1 MLKPLLLSGW
11 FRAQPFLN
19 YVVIAIT
26 IAPLLGASGQSAPVK
41 SEVLK
46 LTSITETSDPA
57 SKEIALVGEPEIA
70 EKSTEDRA
78 NSSREDLDLLMQSS
92 AIQEPQVLPQE
103 KLPED
108 KIEPLAQADSY
119 LSSRDLDV
127 PDPLAKVEL
136 APLTD
141 LGVSQRN
148 LVQKL
153 KSANIT
159 SLRAEKNSLSQKKPF
174 TESLAAGQITP
185 TIGEVQPTT
194 TTEIPATESVDESQ
208 AEQIDPIG
216 SPHPIPWKWIT
227 ATQEAIGSKGGGV
240 RHYRSV
246 PVVSPDGKY
255 AVYSRVQLEVKP
267 EMYNSRVTSVLFV
280 QDLHTKKLWVMAST
294 TPVND
299 PLLKAKAFKA
309 TSAEAAAEET
319 DTSGQIGV
327 LVPVSWS
334 EKGDRFLARKFEGV
348 FNTGDSTDR
357 AVIWDRQNNHANT
370 VAPANEENEDEKIA
384 VLLGWSKSQPD
395 HVLFRAGELG
405 DENWPLVKVANDGKT
420 VTPTDDDRPV
430 TFGKQVREIWAGPQV
445 AYR

>member
-19 YVVIAIT
+19 YAVVVIL
-26 IAPLLGASGQSAPVK
+26 IAPLLGASGHSASVK
-41 SEVLK
+41 SEVVK
-46 LTSITETSDPA
+46 PTSITEESEPV

-70 EKSTEDRA
+70 DTLTVNRV
-78 NSSREDLDLLMQSS
+78 NSSAEELDSVPTQNTT
-92 AIQEPQVLPQE
+92 IQEPQVLP
-103 KLPED
+103 ED
-108 KIEPLAQADSY
+108 KEYKVESFAQADSS
-119 LSSRDLDV
+119 LSSSDLNV
-127 PDPLAKVEL
+127 PDPLAEVEL
-136 APLTD
+136 VPLTD
-141 LGVSQRN
+141 VRVGQIK

-153 KSANIT
+153 KAANIK
-159 SLRAEKNSLSQKKPF
+159 SLKEEKISLPREKSF
-174 TESLAAGQITP
+174 TGSLVATQVPPIIREP
-185 TIGEVQPTT
+185 QPNI
-194 TTEIPATESVDESQ
+194 TTEIPNTEPVDESQ

-227 ATQEAIGSKGGGV
+227 TTQEAISSNGGSGV

-246 PVVSPDGKY
+246 PVISPDGKY

-280 QDLHTKKLWVMAST
+280 QDMHTKKLWVMAST
-294 TPVND
+294 TPVSD

-309 TSAEAAAEET
+309 VSAEET

-348 FNTGDSTDR
+348 FNTGDSTDS
-357 AVIWDRQNNHANT
+357 AVIWDRQKNHANT
-370 VAPANEENEDEKIA
+370 VAPANEQQDDEKIA

-405 DENWPLVKVANDGKT
+405 EENWPLVKVANDGKT
-420 VTPTDDDRPV
+420 VTTTDDDQPI
-430 TFGKQVREIWAGPQV
+430 TFGKQVTEIWAGPQV

>member
-19 YVVIAIT
+19 YVVVVIL
-26 IAPLLGASGQSAPVK
+26 IAPLLGASGHSATVK
-41 SEVLK
+41 SEVIK
-46 LTSITETSDPA
+46 STPITEESEPV
-57 SKEIALVGEPEIA
+57 SKEIALVAEPEIA
-70 EKSTEDRA
+70 ETLTVDRV
-78 NSSREDLDLLMQSS
+78 NSSVEEFDSVPTQSS
-92 AIQEPQVLPQE
+92 DIQEPQVLP
-103 KLPED
+103 ED
-108 KIEPLAQADSY
+108 KIESLAQVDSS
-119 LSSRDLDV
+119 LSSSDLNV
-127 PDPLAKVEL
+127 PDPLAIVEL

-141 LGVSQRN
+141 VPVSQLH

-153 KSANIT
+153 KAANIR
-159 SLRAEKNSLSQKKPF
+159 SLREEKNSFSREKPF
-174 TESLAAGQITP
+174 TESLAAAQVTPIIKESQP
-185 TIGEVQPTT
+185 TI
-194 TTEIPATESVDESQ
+194 TTEIPSNEPVEASQ

-227 ATQEAIGSKGGGV
+227 TTQEAIGSNGGSGV

-246 PVVSPDGKY
+246 PVISPDGKY

-267 EMYNSRVTSVLFV
+267 QMYNSRVTSVMFV
-280 QDLHTKKLWVMAST
+280 QDMQTKKLWVMTST
-294 TPVND
+294 TPVSD
-299 PLLKAKAFKA
+299 PLLKTKAFKA
-309 TSAEAAAEET
+309 VSSEET
-319 DTSGQIGV
+319 DSSGQIGV

-348 FNTGDSTDR
+348 FNTGDSTDS
-357 AVIWDRQNNHANT
+357 AVIWDRQKNHANT
-370 VAPANEENEDEKIA
+370 VAPANEEHDDEKIA

-420 VTPTDDDRPV
+420 VTTTDDDQPI
-430 TFGKQVREIWAGPQV
+430 TFGKQVTEIWAGPQV

>member
-19 YVVIAIT
+19 YVVVVIL
-26 IAPLLGASGQSAPVK
+26 IAPLLGASGHSASVK
-41 SEVLK
+41 SEVVK
-46 LTSITETSDPA
+46 STSLTESEPV

-70 EKSTEDRA
+70 ETLTVDRV
-78 NSSREDLDLLMQSS
+78 NSSAEELDSVPTQSS
-92 AIQEPQVLPQE
+92 AIREPQVLP
-103 KLPED
+103 ED
-108 KIEPLAQADSY
+108 QKYKIESFAQVDSS
-119 LSSRDLDV
+119 LSSSDLNV
-127 PDPLAKVEL
+127 PDPLAEVEL

-141 LGVSQRN
+141 VPVGQIK

-153 KSANIT
+153 KAANIK
-159 SLRAEKNSLSQKKPF
+159 SLKEDKIYFSREKPF
-174 TESLAAGQITP
+174 TESLVATQVAPILRDPQP
-185 TIGEVQPTT
+185 TI
-194 TTEIPATESVDESQ
+194 TTEIPNTEPVDESQ

-227 ATQEAIGSKGGGV
+227 TTQEAISSNGGSGV

-246 PVVSPDGKY
+246 PVLSPDGKY

-280 QDLHTKKLWVMAST
+280 QDMQTKKLWVMAST
-294 TPVND
+294 TPVSD

-309 TSAEAAAEET
+309 VSAEET

-348 FNTGDSTDR
+348 FNTGDSTDS
-357 AVIWDRQNNHANT
+357 AVIWDRQKNHANT
-370 VAPANEENEDEKIA
+370 VAPANEEQDDEKIA

-405 DENWPLVKVANDGKT
+405 EENWPLVKVANDGKT
-420 VTPTDDDRPV
+420 VTTTDDDQPI
-430 TFGKQVREIWAGPQV
+430 TFGKQVTEIWAGPQV